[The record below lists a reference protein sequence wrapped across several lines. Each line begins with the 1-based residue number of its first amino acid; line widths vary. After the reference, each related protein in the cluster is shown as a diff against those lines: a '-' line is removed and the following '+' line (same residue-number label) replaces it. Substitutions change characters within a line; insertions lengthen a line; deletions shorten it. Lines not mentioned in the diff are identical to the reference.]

1 MTVQNAIK
9 LIDKQIEIYEN
20 LVNSNVGQAQ
30 NTCRPKKQ
38 SDSELI
44 EKFTH
49 KIQEMNTKTRQKDKD
64 TLEFFKLLRKQ
75 LDE

>member
-1 MTVQNAIK
+1 MTIENAIK

-20 LVNSNVGQAQ
+20 LINSNVGRAQ

-49 KIQEMNTKTRQKDKD
+49 KIQEMSAKTHQKDKD